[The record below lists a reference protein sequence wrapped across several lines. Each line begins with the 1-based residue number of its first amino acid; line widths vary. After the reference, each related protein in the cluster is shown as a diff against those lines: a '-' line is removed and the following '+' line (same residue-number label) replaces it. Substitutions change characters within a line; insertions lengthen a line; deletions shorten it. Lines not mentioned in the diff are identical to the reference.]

1 MVNRSGE
8 EKLTTLNKEVRMNK
22 LKNVFWYL
30 VFFILIIVAG
40 FCLAYIF
47 TYPGFL
53 AAMMAIL
60 AVSLFL
66 GVLAMTDSGEAN
78 TLPIN
83 ERMRLALSAT
93 IIVEFFVYFGAILFL
108 KDEVLI
114 ITGELLEFLA
124 TVVGSVIAFYF
135 AAEAAKRISKNRSGT
150 KIKLAIIDASEID
163 TEAKKQLIS
172 LIDQEFNKKGD
183 EKDSNGDNGKP
194 KE

>member
-22 LKNVFWYL
+22 LKNVFRYL